1 LDNGTVIHAKVAKR
15 LGLAVKSASKQNLPL
30 SWTLEGLQLKSDH
43 KSMPSWAKRASGRP
57 QVNASQDFL
66 MALAKTANAEEVAEV
81 ILQNS
86 GRSQDGVLPR
96 TAMTAIDQ
104 IRREAHRSLQDIESA
119 QQDATESLQK
129 TNRRQRGR
137 DRTRRRTSR
146 TAGAV
151 MDGLTGLKPISTA
164 GSSTS
169 GAANTVDK
177 VSKLAKQL
185 ESLVSLA
192 ESNQRDEARE
202 GVRMAEESHD
212 AVAEGQAL
220 SKGEERDYA
229 VDIDALRQ
237 EVMSAFEQEMSIR
250 SLRSFDNSNNTDPWW

>member
-1 LDNGTVIHAKVAKR
+1 
-15 LGLAVKSASKQNLPL
+15 
-30 SWTLEGLQLKSDH
+30 
-43 KSMPSWAKRASGRP
+43 
-57 QVNASQDFL
+57 
-66 MALAKTANAEEVAEV
+66 V

-86 GRSQDGVLPR
+86 GRSQNGVLPR

-104 IRREAHRSLQDIESA
+104 IRREAHRSLQDIENA
-119 QQDATESLQK
+119 QQDAAESLQQN
-129 TNRRQRGR
+129 NRRQRGR

-151 MDGLTGLKPISTA
+151 MGGLTGLKPISTA
-164 GSSTS
+164 GPSSS
-169 GAANTVDK
+169 GASNSVDK
-177 VSKLAKQL
+177 VSKLTKQL

-212 AVAEGQAL
+212 AIAEGQSL